1 MERITHAQRHEYWKR
16 VVTECNQSG
25 MKKKEWMKIHNISPK
40 GFYRWQKIFADEDAI
55 SLLSSDH
62 EPCQGSFVE
71 LTPSL
76 FPEKVSSRFISS
88 AVIRKGDI
96 SVEITD
102 SVTDEFL
109 ARIFKVMTN
118 A

>member
-1 MERITHAQRHEYWKR
+1 MERITNAKRHEYWKR

-25 MKKKEWMKIHNISPK
+25 MKKKDWMKIHNISPK
-40 GFYRWQKIFADEDAI
+40 GFYRWQKIFADEDAS

-62 EPCQGSFVE
+62 EPCQCSFVE

-76 FPEKVSSRFISS
+76 LPEKVSS
-88 AVIRKGDI
+88 AVIRKGNI
-96 SVEITD
+96 SVEITE

-109 ARIFKVMTN
+109 SRIFRVMTN